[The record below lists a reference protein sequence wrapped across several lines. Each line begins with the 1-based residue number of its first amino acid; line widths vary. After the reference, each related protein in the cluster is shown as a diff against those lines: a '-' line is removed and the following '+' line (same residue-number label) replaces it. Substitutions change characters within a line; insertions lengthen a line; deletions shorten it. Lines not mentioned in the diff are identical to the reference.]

1 MRAGILIVMPMK
13 PPTVTQADTILAL
26 LERSKR
32 ADVPIRKTFLQQG
45 EGKVRTPGPLA
56 PLVSKHD
63 ERALDLYLLAHA
75 VASADPFDVVL
86 PATTWARALGLS
98 GSASARSAVS
108 KAFRRLE
115 SLDVV
120 SRDRAGSRSRVT
132 LLDEGGHG
140 DPYVHPAT
148 NRERYLKLPHAFWSD
163 DWHLKL
169 RLPGKTMLLVGLS
182 LADDFPFPTE
192 KGPDWYGIS
201 ADTVQRGFDELA
213 RHQLIDVDVRYKK
226 APLSPLGYTEDR
238 HYTLKAPFGPLRR
251 HLATVRKLHA

>member
-1 MRAGILIVMPMK
+1 MPVRAGILTVMPKK
-13 PPTVTQADTILAL
+13 PPTVTQADTIAAL

-45 EGKVRTPGPLA
+45 KGKVRTPGPLA
-56 PLVSKHD
+56 PLAPLVSNHD

-75 VASADPFDVVL
+75 AASADPFDVVL

-98 GSASARSAVS
+98 ASASARSAVS
-108 KAFRRLE
+108 KTFRRLE
-115 SLDVV
+115 SLDLV

-148 NRERYLKLPHAFWSD
+148 NRERYLKLPHAYWSD

-169 RLPGKTMLLVGLS
+169 RLPGKTMLLIALS
-182 LADDFPFPTE
+182 LDDDFPLP
-192 KGPDWYGIS
+192 I
-201 ADTVQRGFDELA
+201 A
-213 RHQLIDVDVRYKK
+213 RPAIG
-226 APLSPLGYTEDR
+226 S
-238 HYTLKAPFGPLRR
+238 
-251 HLATVRKLHA
+251 